1 MSLSGVLK
9 ERELKLKALKQ
20 DAMEEAQR
28 LASLLKD
35 RFKFEAIYLHGSLL
49 SGRFRR
55 HSDIDMIIKGLRMED
70 FFKAY
75 ALLIKESKYE
85 IDLKPFEDLKE
96 DFKESVL
103 AKGMKIG

>member
-1 MSLSGVLK
+1 MSLAGVLK
-9 ERELKLKALKQ
+9 EREAKLKALKQ

-28 LASLLKD
+28 LASLLSE

-49 SGRFRR
+49 SGKFRR
-55 HSDIDMIIKGLRMED
+55 HSDIDLIIKGLKMED

-75 ALLIKESKYE
+75 AFLIKESKYE